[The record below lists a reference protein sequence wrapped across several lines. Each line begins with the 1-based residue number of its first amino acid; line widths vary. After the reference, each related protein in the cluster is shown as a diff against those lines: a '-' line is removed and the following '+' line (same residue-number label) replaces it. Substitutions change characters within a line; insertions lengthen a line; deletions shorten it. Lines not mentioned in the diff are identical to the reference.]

1 MRKPPAPFLPSSWD
15 RLRGRKAS
23 KRPSEAKH
31 HSWPRVAS
39 CVCCQ
44 KQSLGQKPFFTLFT
58 WRSSPWKKY
67 DTVSQSTEPK
77 TTQPTRT
84 PTQGLEPRTWLNWPL
99 NVNERHWVKGLV
111 ASRSNRCTWD
121 TWDSYPSWTIC
132 LLWAALAS
140 TVSFCPVLLPKI
152 KYFFF

>member
-1 MRKPPAPFLPSSWD
+1 MVILPMRKPPAPFLPSTWD

-39 CVCCQ
+39 CMCCQ

-67 DTVSQSTEPK
+67 DTVSQSTEPN

-84 PTQGLEPRTWLNWPL
+84 STQGLEPRTWLNWPL
-99 NVNERHWVKGLV
+99 NVNERHRVKGLMH
-111 ASRSNRCTWD
+111 
-121 TWDSYPSWTIC
+121 
-132 LLWAALAS
+132 L
-140 TVSFCPVLLPKI
+140 PVTDAHETRGTHTPAGLYACSGQPWPAQFLSVLCSSQR
-152 KYFFF
+152 